1 VVIRTAAC
9 ALAILGCATAAPA
22 PPAGSSAVPAG
33 AFAWRTLRAE
43 HRVVLAAHDRE
54 GRPVVRK
61 LHGLMLA
68 RRPDRFR
75 VRALGPGDVTLF
87 DLVAGAGGRCR
98 LLEAARPPPEDIVR
112 AVCEDL
118 RWAYRLAPPSG
129 GEAPE
134 IRYADWQTVGREPVP
149 MTIWLQNRARGY
161 TVLIKAVRVELDV
174 SVDDDALPAP

>member
-1 VVIRTAAC
+1 
-9 ALAILGCATAAPA
+9 LGCATAAPA

-33 AFAWRTLRAE
+33 AFAWRTPRAG
-43 HRVVLAAHDRE
+43 HRGGLAAHDR
-54 GRPVVRK
+54 GGGPGVGKLRGLVV
-61 LHGLMLA
+61 A
-68 RRPDRFR
+68 RRAPRLR
-75 VRALGPGDVTLF
+75 GRGLGPGGGTLF
-87 DLVAGAGGRCR
+87 GLVAGAGGRCR

-161 TVLIKAVRVELDV
+161 TVLIKAVRVE
-174 SVDDDALPAP
+174 